1 MVRSLSPILRSSIVG
16 LALSLALSELGCAAT
31 AVSSP
36 TSPHGTLARPAHWA
50 VPIERPGLPN
60 FHEVSDD
67 LYRGAQPEP
76 DGLRQLSTLGI
87 RTIVNLRHLHSDRD
101 EIAVAN
107 LTGRIGYE
115 RIAMT
120 AWDPDDEKV
129 ARFLRI
135 VTDPSRTPV
144 FVHCQ
149 HGADRTGM
157 MVAMYRVVVQGWSK
171 ADAIDEMR
179 RGGFGFHPIWRGLP
193 EYVREAKVD
202 ALRDS
207 LGPQLLARGE

>member
-1 MVRSLSPILRSSIVG
+1 MVRSLSPIRRSSIVG
-16 LALSLALSELGCAAT
+16 LALSIALTEVGCAASAASSST
-31 AVSSP
+31 AA
-36 TSPHGTLARPAHWA
+36 TSQGTKARPAHWA
-50 VPIERPGLPN
+50 FPVERPGLPN
-60 FHEVSDD
+60 FHKVSDD

-76 DGLRQLSTLGI
+76 DGLRQLSTLGV

-120 AWDPDDEKV
+120 AWE
-129 ARFLRI
+129 
-135 VTDPSRTPV
+135 PSRTPV

-179 RGGFGFHPIWRGLP
+179 RGGFGFHPIWRVLP
-193 EYVREAKVD
+193 QYVRDVKVD
-202 ALRDS
+202 VLRVS
-207 LGPQLLARGE
+207 LGPQLLARDEQQ